1 MTIQEKSLVAAI
13 GVLVALTLA
22 YFGVQKMLL
31 AKGRDYDDTRI
42 RLNNDLK
49 AQEREN
55 RQAEG
60 AARTLRGWTALTF
73 DMDELRAGI
82 RLGAALSAL
91 AERAGLS
98 AEKRSFQPIRAA
110 QIRGIYHELGSIIR
124 ARGKLQHVVDFLYL
138 LEQEPHL
145 HRLDN
150 ISITPLP
157 TTNEVDL
164 QVRYL
169 TLVVDSKPSE
179 KLLADRL
186 PTTAPTDL
194 ENDSRKL
201 FDAIVARDLFRPYIP
216 RHADPPP
223 EPAVAAAPVERPT
236 PAARPAPPPA
246 PTRFR
251 VVGLP
256 DWNGR
261 NEVLVSDRSTGS
273 LRTYQ
278 VGDALAGGV
287 IAMVDYRPMP
297 LPLNPQILSSSR
309 VIVKVGPDYW
319 AIELGQDVAQ
329 KHRLAREQLPE
340 SLRASSQTAPADM
353 VKKNVLA
360 ER

>member
-1 MTIQEKSLVAAI
+1 MSPEKLSLQPVR
-13 GVLVALTLA
+13 G
-22 YFGVQKMLL
+22 
-31 AKGRDYDDTRI
+31 
-42 RLNNDLK
+42 
-49 AQEREN
+49 AQ
-55 RQAEG
+55 
-60 AARTLRGWTALTF
+60 L
-73 DMDELRAGI
+73 
-82 RLGAALSAL
+82 
-91 AERAGLS
+91 
-98 AEKRSFQPIRAA
+98 
-110 QIRGIYHELGSIIR
+110 RGIYHELGRTIR
-124 ARGKLQHVVDFLYL
+124 VRGKLQHVVDFLYL

-169 TLVVDSKPSE
+169 TLVVESKPSE

-194 ENDSRKL
+194 EGASRKH

-216 RHADPPP
+216 RHAAPPP
-223 EPAVAAAPVERPT
+223 EPAVAAAPPERPARS
-236 PAARPAPPPA
+236 AAAAPS

-261 NEVLVSDRSTGS
+261 YEVLVSDRATGN
-273 LRTYQ
+273 LRAYK
-278 VGDALAGGV
+278 VGDPLAGGT

-297 LPLNPQILSSSR
+297 SPLNPQILSSSR

-340 SLRASSQTAPADM
+340 PLRASPQTAPADM